1 MFKDGESVQDNEM
14 LSVLMIG
21 QSNMAGRGDLGTV
34 PEIDNHDCYM
44 MRMGRWQPMRD
55 PINVDR
61 PLSDIPFPSGVSL
74 AGSFADELSR
84 YTGRRIG
91 LIPCADGGTKIAQ
104 WQPGEVL
111 FDHAVAMCNFAKR
124 SSRLYGIIWHQGES
138 DCWTDI
144 DEYRRGL
151 KNMFTQLRHTLG
163 DPKLPIVAGELS
175 MDMSDYWYECD
186 MPRKINRTLHDF
198 EAELPAFRVASS
210 KDIPLRNDGVHFSA
224 KGCRDYGI
232 RYFEKFKELI

>member
-1 MFKDGESVQDNEM
+1 MEKASMFKDGESIQDSDM

-21 QSNMAGRGDLGTV
+21 QSNMAGRGDLGTI
-34 PEIDNHDCYM
+34 PEINNPDCYM

-61 PLSDIPFPSGVSL
+61 PLSGIPFPSGVSL

-84 YTGRRIG
+84 YTGRRVG
-91 LIPCADGGTKIAQ
+91 LIPCADGGTKIAA

-111 FDHAVAMCNFAKR
+111 FDHAVAMCELAKR

-144 DEYRRGL
+144 EEY
-151 KNMFTQLRHTLG
+151 K
-163 DPKLPIVAGELS
+163 
-175 MDMSDYWYECD
+175 
-186 MPRKINRTLHDF
+186 
-198 EAELPAFRVASS
+198 
-210 KDIPLRNDGVHFSA
+210 RN
-224 KGCRDYGI
+224 
-232 RYFEKFKELI
+232 